1 MSMSI
6 QPKEYNDLKE
16 YWDYQRKIQYNKEQ
30 IFAMA
35 NRFEGRTYSDLG
47 PVHIDQV
54 KTMLWDKIQP
64 EEYEEPPE
72 DWVPQDPKF
81 RLWNEEQLDATKLS
95 PKARKVVL
103 RSKQRIDEVPKI
115 LDDDYDI

>member
-1 MSMSI
+1 MSI

-103 RSKQRIDEVPKI
+103 RAKQRIDEVPKI

>member
-6 QPKEYNDLKE
+6 QQKEYNDLKE

-35 NRFEGRTYSDLG
+35 NRFEGRTYNDLG

-81 RLWNEEQLDATKLS
+81 RLWNEERLDATKLS

-103 RSKQRIDEVPKI
+103 RAKQRIDEVPKI